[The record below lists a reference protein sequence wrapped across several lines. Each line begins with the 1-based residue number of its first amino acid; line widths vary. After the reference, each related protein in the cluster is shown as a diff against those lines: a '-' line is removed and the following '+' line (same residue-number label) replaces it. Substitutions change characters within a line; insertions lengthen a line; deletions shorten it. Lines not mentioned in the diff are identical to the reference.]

1 MTEDPYISMSCIL
14 RIILNSVN
22 SLDEFKSIFSDNNIE
37 IRHLNSD
44 KSKYVILLEFNEN
57 IILDTLESYI
67 EANQSDIISYRFI
80 ISIDTEY
87 DTRIIDVPDNVV
99 EAIRRLGGDVRF
111 KYTFIDEDMDED
123 MDES

>member
-1 MTEDPYISMSCIL
+1 MSCIL